1 VQVNPL
7 TNFAKQSTFQM
18 KKIHE
23 YEQDIASIRN
33 IMEKS
38 FKFLSLSGLSGMLAG
53 CYAIAGAVATYIVIN
68 SNERTYNEYVVNSV
82 RDPDT
87 LWKLV
92 AIAAI
97 VLVASLSTG
106 IWLSSKKAKKHGVAL
121 WNAAGKRLML
131 HLAVPLVTGGLFTII
146 VSFTGHFELAAPAML
161 IFYGLALFQ
170 GSSNTYDEIRYLG
183 LLEILLGLI
192 STLFPGYGLIFW
204 AVGFG
209 VLHVVYGAI
218 MYKKYDK

>member
-1 VQVNPL
+1 
-7 TNFAKQSTFQM
+7 M
-18 KKIHE
+18 KPIHA

-53 CYAIAGAVATYIVIN
+53 CYAIVGAAAAYFVIHAGNKNYTQYVFDSIN
-68 SNERTYNEYVVNSV
+68 
-82 RDPDT
+82 DPAI
-87 LWKLV
+87 LWKLI
-92 AIAAI
+92 AIAVV
-97 VLVASLSTG
+97 VLLASLITG
-106 IWLSSKKAKKHGVAL
+106 IWLSSKKAKKLGVQVF
-121 WNAAGKRLML
+121 NAAGKRLAFN
-131 HLAVPLVTGGLFTII
+131 LAVPLVTGGLLILILLHYGYIGF
-146 VSFTGHFELAAPAML
+146 AAPVML

-183 LLEILLGLI
+183 ICEIILGLI
-192 STLFPGYGLIFW
+192 SALFVGYGLIFW